1 MHSTFSTRNTNEYS
15 EPTILWRNAC
25 NWVYTTCTYR
35 RVLWALRKPVLF
47 FIFLRAANKNADAER
62 ESGPRPKLTH
72 IFLPTR
78 LSRWLQCDVGEWMA
92 VPVPGPWYDQ
102 KCEGKTQGKTA
113 TKSHAHVK
121 WLFLYFECHY
131 GWHFFFV
138 SQFGQIGR
146 LCWVL
151 GTQKTTIF
159 VFFFFCFSFRTCCS
173 WRIQIKDSVEYRT
186 ECFVFFFVFY
196 LRNLIMLRKT
206 RSAERCL

>member
-102 KCEGKTQGKTA
+102 KCEGKHKEKQQQNRTRTWNDYFFISNA
-113 TKSHAHVK
+113 TMVGISFSFLSSVRSFDCVEFLAHK
-121 WLFLYFECHY
+121 KRLFLFFSSFAF
-131 GWHFFFV
+131 HFV
-138 SQFGQIGR
+138 HA
-146 LCWVL
+146 VL
-151 GTQKTTIF
+151 GE
-159 VFFFFCFSFRTCCS
+159 S
-173 WRIQIKDSVEYRT
+173 
-186 ECFVFFFVFY
+186 
-196 LRNLIMLRKT
+196 
-206 RSAERCL
+206 RSKIA